1 MHDEAVLTAGRREES
16 TVNTPYAP
24 CTRRHGHSDL
34 INMTNVFGTYQE
46 RNVSKVPH
54 MNSSAAPDQ
63 REKVVSK
70 LPSWLRQSLKIRAA
84 QHGIEIMTAVEH
96 GLRTW
101 CDLAAGVSPVDTS
114 GADSFATFLPNG
126 LWDEVRTVARER
138 GVSLTQGLAQ
148 AAQLWLDEN
157 PAPEVDRPEIS
168 RRIIVCN
175 QKGGVG
181 KTAITAGLGQALA
194 EDPDSVSPVRVAKPL
209 AQAVRS
215 GQEPPDRPLKEALLD
230 VEDLPGPGLRVLLVD
245 FDPQCHLT
253 TQLGA
258 TPLPMNGDSLTN
270 HMAGDPKGRLQELII
285 SVDDDVFGG
294 RLHLLPAC
302 HDAFLLDVRLSA
314 VRAREAALERALT
327 PVEGDYDVI
336 IVDCPPSLG
345 LSMDAAAYYGRRR
358 DGENR
363 GQSGA
368 LIVVQAEDSSADA
381 YDLLTSQIDDLRDDL
396 QVDIDYL
403 GIVVNLYDS
412 RRGYIATSSLQ
423 GWVDIKDPRVVGLI
437 NDLKE
442 QKEAVRMKRPLLSYA
457 PSSQQAIGMRA
468 LAREVL

>member
-1 MHDEAVLTAGRREES
+1 MSSPTS
-16 TVNTPYAP
+16 
-24 CTRRHGHSDL
+24 
-34 INMTNVFGTYQE
+34 
-46 RNVSKVPH
+46 SK
-54 MNSSAAPDQ
+54 D

-70 LPSWLRQSLKIRAA
+70 LPGWLWQSLKVRAA
-84 QHGIEIMTAVEH
+84 QHGIEIQAAVEQ
-96 GLRTW
+96 GISDW
-101 CDLAAGVSPVDTS
+101 CALASATANVDTS
-114 GADSFATFLPNG
+114 GADSFSTFLPAG
-126 LWDEVRTVARER
+126 QWEHFRQIAADRR
-138 GVSLTQGLAQ
+138 VSLIQGLAQ
-148 AAQLWLDEN
+148 SVQLWLDTH
-157 PAPEVDRPEIS
+157 PAPDVQRPVIT
-168 RRIIVCN
+168 RRIVVCN

-181 KTAITAGLGQALA
+181 KTAITAGLGEALA
-194 EDPDSVSPVRVAKPL
+194 EDPDTLHPVRVAKALTKALRASETHDAAEPGDDPL
-209 AQAVRS
+209 DI
-215 GQEPPDRPLKEALLD
+215 EN
-230 VEDLPGPGLRVLLVD
+230 LPGPGQRVLLVD

-253 TQLGA
+253 NQLGA

-270 HMAGDPKGRLQELII
+270 HMAGDPKGDLRDLIV
-285 SVDDDVFGG
+285 SVDDDTFDG

-314 VRAREAALERALT
+314 VRAREASLERALA
-327 PVEGDYDVI
+327 PLEGDYDVI

-358 DGENR
+358 DGEKP

-381 YDLLTSQIDDLRDDL
+381 YELLTTQIDDLRGDL

-437 NDLKE
+437 GDLKE
-442 QKEAVRMKRPLLSYA
+442 QKEAVRVKQPLLSYA
-457 PSSQQAIGMRA
+457 PKSQQAVGMRA

>member
-1 MHDEAVLTAGRREES
+1 MSSPATS
-16 TVNTPYAP
+16 
-24 CTRRHGHSDL
+24 SD
-34 INMTNVFGTYQE
+34 
-46 RNVSKVPH
+46 
-54 MNSSAAPDQ
+54 

-70 LPSWLRQSLKIRAA
+70 LPGWLRQNLRVRAA
-84 QHGIEIMTAVEH
+84 QHGIEMQTAVEQ
-96 GLRTW
+96 GIRDW
-101 CDLAAGVSPVDTS
+101 CALASSHASIDTS
-114 GADSFATFLPNG
+114 GADSFSTSLPSG
-126 LWDEVRTVARER
+126 KWDEFCDVASSRR
-138 GVSLTQGLAQ
+138 ISRIQGLAQ
-148 AAQLWLDEN
+148 SVQLWLDSN
-157 PAPEVDRPEIS
+157 PAPDVERPEIT
-168 RRIIVCN
+168 RRIVVCN

-181 KTAITAGLGQALA
+181 KTAITAGLGEALA
-194 EDPDSVSPVRVAKPL
+194 EDANTLHPVRIAKALTKALRASETQADEAGLDDNPL
-209 AQAVRS
+209 DI
-215 GQEPPDRPLKEALLD
+215 EN
-230 VEDLPGPGLRVLLVD
+230 LPGPGQHVLLVD

-253 TQLGA
+253 NQLGA

-270 HMAGDPKGRLQELII
+270 HMAGDAKGDLRDLIVSI
-285 SVDDDVFGG
+285 DDEAFGG

-314 VRAREAALERALT
+314 VRAREAALERALA
-327 PVEGDYDVI
+327 PLEADYDVI

-358 DGENR
+358 DDEKP

-381 YDLLTSQIDDLRDDL
+381 YELLTTQIDDLRGDL

-437 NDLKE
+437 GDLKE
-442 QKEAVRMKRPLLSYA
+442 QKEAVRVKQPLLSYA
-457 PSSQQAIGMRA
+457 PKSQQAVGMRA
-468 LAREVL
+468 LAREVM

>member
-1 MHDEAVLTAGRREES
+1 MS
-16 TVNTPYAP
+16 FPAP
-24 CTRRHGHSDL
+24 ND
-34 INMTNVFGTYQE
+34 
-46 RNVSKVPH
+46 
-54 MNSSAAPDQ
+54 

-70 LPSWLRQSLKIRAA
+70 LPGWLRQNLKIRAA
-84 QHGIEIMTAVEH
+84 QHGIEIQAAVEQ
-96 GLRTW
+96 GIRSW
-101 CDLAAGVSPVDTS
+101 CNLASTTATVDTS
-114 GADSFATFLPNG
+114 GADSFSTFLPPG
-126 LWDEVRTVARER
+126 QWEAFRETATDR
-138 GVSLTQGLAQ
+138 RVSLIQGLAQ
-148 AAQLWLDEN
+148 SVQVWLDAN
-157 PAPEVDRPEIS
+157 PAPDVARPDVT
-168 RRIIVCN
+168 RRIVVCN

-181 KTAITAGLGQALA
+181 KTAITAGLGEALA
-194 EDPDSVSPVRVAKPL
+194 EDPNSLHPVRVAKAL
-209 AQAVRS
+209 TKALRASDTHSDGTV
-215 GQEPPDRPLKEALLD
+215 QEADLL
-230 VEDLPGPGLRVLLVD
+230 EIENLPGPGQRVLLVD

-253 TQLGA
+253 NQLGA

-270 HMAGDPKGRLQELII
+270 HMAGDPKGDLHDLIL
-285 SVDDDVFGG
+285 SVAEDTFAG

-314 VRAREAALERALT
+314 VRAREAALERALA
-327 PVEGDYDVI
+327 PLEGDYDVI

-358 DGENR
+358 DGER
-363 GQSGA
+363 PGQSGA

-381 YDLLTSQIDDLRDDL
+381 YDLLTTQIDDLRGDL

-437 NDLKE
+437 GDLKE
-442 QKEAVRMKRPLLSYA
+442 QKEAVRVKQPLLSYA
-457 PSSQQAIGMRA
+457 PKSQQAIGMRA

>member
-1 MHDEAVLTAGRREES
+1 MTSPAT
-16 TVNTPYAP
+16 T
-24 CTRRHGHSDL
+24 SD
-34 INMTNVFGTYQE
+34 
-46 RNVSKVPH
+46 
-54 MNSSAAPDQ
+54 

-70 LPSWLRQSLKIRAA
+70 LPGWLRQSLKVRAA
-84 QHGIEIMTAVEH
+84 QHGIEIQTAVEQSI
-96 GLRTW
+96 RDW
-101 CDLAAGVSPVDTS
+101 CNLASATASVDTS
-114 GADSFATFLPNG
+114 GADSFSTFLPPG
-126 LWDEVRTVARER
+126 QWESFRQIAADRR
-138 GVSLTQGLAQ
+138 VSLIQGLAQ
-148 AAQLWLDEN
+148 SIQLWLDSN
-157 PAPEVDRPEIS
+157 PAPDVSRPEIT

-181 KTAITAGLGQALA
+181 KTAITAGLGEALA
-194 EDPDSVSPVRVAKPL
+194 EDSNSLYPVRVAK
-209 AQAVRS
+209 
-215 GQEPPDRPLKEALLD
+215 ALTKALRDSEVQDEGMELDTNPLD
-230 VEDLPGPGLRVLLVD
+230 VENLPGPGQQVLLVD

-253 TQLGA
+253 NQLGA

-270 HMAGDPKGRLQELII
+270 HMAGDPKGDLRDLIVSI
-285 SVDDDVFGG
+285 DDETFGG

-302 HDAFLLDVRLSA
+302 NDAFLLDVRLSA
-314 VRAREAALERALT
+314 VRAREAALERALA
-327 PVEGDYDVI
+327 PLESDYDVI

-358 DGENR
+358 DGEKP
-363 GQSGA
+363 GESGA

-381 YDLLTSQIDDLRDDL
+381 YELLTTQIDDLRGDL

-437 NDLKE
+437 GDLKE
-442 QKEAVRMKRPLLSYA
+442 QKEAVRVKKPLLSYA
-457 PSSQQAIGMRA
+457 PKSQQSVGMRA